1 MKISTI
7 GLDIAKSV
15 FQIHGV
21 DKQGQVQVRRRLSRG
36 QVLTYFAKLA
46 PCLIGMEACSS
57 AHYWARQ
64 LGALGHEVR
73 LLPPAEVK
81 PYVKRGKK
89 SDAADAEAIC
99 EAVGRP
105 RIRSV
110 AVKTAAQQ
118 AVLVQHRTRDLLLRQ
133 RTGQINAL
141 RSHLAEF
148 GIVAAKGTC
157 GFKSLLEH
165 LRGAE
170 LEHLPPAARQ
180 ALVQLART
188 IEVLDQ
194 QIAGL
199 EKALVQ
205 ANKANP
211 VARRLMTTPG
221 VGAITASAVAAMVG
235 DPAAFDN
242 GRHFAAWLGLVPRQN
257 GTGGKIRLGPITK
270 KGDRYLRRL
279 LVLGATSLL
288 RRARKP
294 GADPLAAWAGQL
306 LDQGKK
312 ARLVTVA
319 LANKMA
325 RIIWALL
332 AKGEDYKPAAA

>member
-7 GLDIAKSV
+7 GLDLAKSV

-21 DKQGQVQVRRRLSRG
+21 DDRGKVLVKRALRRG
-36 QVLTYFAKLA
+36 QVLRFFAQQE

-57 AHYWARQ
+57 AHYWGRQ
-64 LGALGHEVR
+64 LAGLGHAVR

-99 EAVGRP
+99 EAVQRP
-105 RIRSV
+105 RILAV
-110 AVKTAAQQ
+110 PVKTAAQQ
-118 AVLVQHRTRDLLLRQ
+118 AVLVQHRTRDLLVRQ
-133 RTGQINAL
+133 RTMQVNAL

-148 GIVAAKGTC
+148 GLVAAKGTC

-165 LRGAE
+165 LRSAGQE
-170 LEHLPPAARQ
+170 RLPKEVRQ
-180 ALVQLART
+180 ALLEMAGA
-188 IEVLDQ
+188 IEALERR
-194 QIAGL
+194 ITSL
-199 EKALVQ
+199 EKALVK
-205 ANKANP
+205 ACKANP
-211 VARRLMTTPG
+211 VAHRLMTIPG
-221 VGAITASAVAAMVG
+221 VGPITASAVAAMVA

-242 GRHFAAWLGLVPRQN
+242 GRHFAAWLGLVPRQH
-257 GTGGKIRLGPITK
+257 GTGGKLRLGPITK

-288 RRARKP
+288 RRAKP
-294 GADPLAAWAGQL
+294 EASPLDAWAAQL
-306 LDQGKK
+306 LSQGKK
-312 ARLVTVA
+312 ARLVSVA

-325 RIIWALL
+325 RIVWALL
-332 AKGEDYKPAAA
+332 AKEEDYKPASAA